1 MVEARILT
9 QILPSVPIILFTMH
23 NALLP
28 AAAVTIALV
37 AIFWWDRKDAKADHE
52 ETIRTA

>member
-1 MVEARILT
+1 
-9 QILPSVPIILFTMH
+9 MH